1 MYIDSIM
8 RQSRVYRICYTHAMR
23 ILLEQLNGLLS
34 EEPDPIAT
42 MANAAAFLFN
52 ALPGVS
58 WAGFYLLRGED
69 LVVGPFCG
77 KPACTRIK
85 PGRGVC
91 GTAFSERK
99 TIVVPDVHEFPG
111 HIACDPDSRSE
122 IVIPLFGKDS
132 VPFGVLDLDS
142 TEYSRF
148 DEMTADF
155 LIKAS
160 EIISLRLND

>member
-1 MYIDSIM
+1 
-8 RQSRVYRICYTHAMR
+8 MR
-23 ILLEQLNGLLS
+23 ILLEQLSGLLS

-42 MANAAAFLFN
+42 MANAASFLYN

-58 WAGFYLLRGED
+58 WAGFYLKRGDE

-91 GTAFSERK
+91 GTAFSEQK
-99 TIVVPDVHEFPG
+99 TIVVPDVHAFPG
-111 HIACDPDSRSE
+111 HIACDPDSKSE
-122 IVIPLFGKDS
+122 IVIPLFGKDG

-142 TEYSRF
+142 TEYSWF
-148 DEMTADF
+148 DTATADF
-155 LIKAS
+155 LSQAS
-160 EIISLRLND
+160 EIITSRLDY

>member
-1 MYIDSIM
+1 
-8 RQSRVYRICYTHAMR
+8 MR

-58 WAGFYLLRGED
+58 WAGFYLLRGDD

>member
-1 MYIDSIM
+1 M
-8 RQSRVYRICYTHAMR
+8 
-23 ILLEQLNGLLS
+23 
-34 EEPDPIAT
+34 
-42 MANAAAFLFN
+42 
-52 ALPGVS
+52 
-58 WAGFYLLRGED
+58 
-69 LVVGPFCG
+69 VGPFCG

>member
-1 MYIDSIM
+1 
-8 RQSRVYRICYTHAMR
+8 MR
-23 ILLEQLNGLLS
+23 ILLEQLSGLLS

-42 MANAAAFLFN
+42 MANAASFLYN

-58 WAGFYLLRGED
+58 WAGFYLKRGDD

-91 GTAFSERK
+91 GTAFSEQK
-99 TIVVPDVHEFPG
+99 TIVVPDVHAFPG

-122 IVIPLFGKDS
+122 IVIPLFGKDG

-148 DEMTADF
+148 DTATADF
-155 LIKAS
+155 LSQAS
-160 EIISLRLND
+160 EIITSRLDY